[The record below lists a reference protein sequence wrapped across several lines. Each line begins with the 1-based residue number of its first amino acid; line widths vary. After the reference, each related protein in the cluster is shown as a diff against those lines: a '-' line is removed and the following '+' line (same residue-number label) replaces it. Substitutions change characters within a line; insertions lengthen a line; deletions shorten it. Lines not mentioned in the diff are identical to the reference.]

1 MKKQKSKPT
10 PKLKTREITIIL
22 LCIFVPMILGIL
34 SKDLLIGWPL
44 LSTGLL
50 ASYIASLRRRS
61 NYILGAINALLLA
74 YAALKNNLF
83 GSFFVDIFIFAPL
96 EIVGFFLW
104 GRNLDSDKNV
114 KIRKFN
120 TSLSIMVTSAC
131 TLSSIV
137 MGYLLTKIPTQ
148 QFAFLDSTICCIDI
162 CVAILMM
169 LRFRETWWLGVIS
182 GVLSVILWGIIQFEG
197 GAGATIRLLSA
208 TGYLVINLYGAIK
221 WNILLNK
228 KKSKR

>member
-1 MKKQKSKPT
+1 MKKQKTKPT
-10 PKLKTREITIIL
+10 QKFKKGEILIIL
-22 LCIFVPMILGIL
+22 LCIFVPMVLGIL
-34 SKDLLIGWPL
+34 SNDLLIGWPL

-83 GSFFVDIFIFAPL
+83 GSFFVDVFIFAPL

-104 GRNLDSDKNV
+104 GRSLDLNKNV

-120 TSLSIMVTSAC
+120 TSISIIVTGAC
-131 TLSSIV
+131 TLGSII
-137 MGYLLTKIPTQ
+137 MGYFLTKIPMQ

-182 GVLSVILWGIIQFEG
+182 GALSVILWGVIQFEG
-197 GAGATIRLLSA
+197 GSGATIRLLSA
-208 TGYLVINLYGAIK
+208 TGYLIINLYGAIK
-221 WNILLNK
+221 WNIILDK
-228 KKSKR
+228 KKAKR

>member
-1 MKKQKSKPT
+1 MKKQKSEIKS
-10 PKLKTREITIIL
+10 KLKTKEIIIIL
-22 LCIFVPMILGIL
+22 LCIFVPMVLGIL
-34 SKDLLIGWPL
+34 SNDLLIGWPL

-228 KKSKR
+228 KKPKR

>member
-228 KKSKR
+228 KKTKR